1 MATIGVAGYVAIA
14 GAAYGAYSADKQ
26 GQQVR
31 ADRKEDAAAILA
43 ENQEQARRL
52 KKQQDQTISLARARA
67 GASGIQAG
75 GTVDAYINEMKKNF
89 DLERDWLKKSG
100 VRGAAQQQRAGRYGY
115 QTGRA
120 NAWGSLFQ
128 GVGTA
133 AKYFK

>member
-1 MATIGVAGYVAIA
+1 MATA
-14 GAAYGAYSADKQ
+14 GAVVGIIGAVYGAYSAEKQ
-26 GQQVR
+26 GQQIR
-31 ADRKEDAAAILA
+31 ADRKEDAATILA
-43 ENQEQARRL
+43 ENQESARRL
-52 KKQQDQTISLARARA
+52 KKQQDQTISLARAKA

-100 VRGAAQQQRAGRYGY
+100 VRGAAQQQRAGRYAY

-120 NAWGSLFQ
+120 NAWGSLFK
-128 GVGTA
+128 GAGSA